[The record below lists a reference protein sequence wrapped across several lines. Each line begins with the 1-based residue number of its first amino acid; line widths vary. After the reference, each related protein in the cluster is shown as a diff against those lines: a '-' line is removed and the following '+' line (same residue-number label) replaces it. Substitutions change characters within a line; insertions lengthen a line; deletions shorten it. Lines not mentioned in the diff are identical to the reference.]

1 VYQSGFGIADINEE
15 DDYDDDYH
23 QKRFS
28 VIPIVIIIPRAS
40 ETLMEHMFFPEKTE
54 VFGSFT
60 SQGGQSNSAIS
71 SHRLGSKKIYLQP
84 MGKNGNLYH
93 DSYND

>member
-1 VYQSGFGIADINEE
+1 MKKMIMTMITIRNV
-15 DDYDDDYH
+15 
-23 QKRFS
+23 FS